1 MKDTPTFSVLN
12 RGMSIHGDVAA
23 DHGITCLGLI
33 DGNLSSSA
41 GLLHVGVGGIVR
53 GKVEGD
59 HVVVDGIV
67 EGDVAARRTLIL
79 NGRVK
84 GEIFYA
90 GTIRLG
96 LNANLESKISRVA
109 AIGSGTGAHV
119 FARETVATGSADP
132 VELADATNEQTPST

>member
-1 MKDTPTFSVLN
+1 MKDTPIFSVLN
-12 RGMSIHGDVAA
+12 RGMSIHGDVIA
-23 DHGITCLGLI
+23 DHGITCLALV

-41 GLLHVGVGGIVR
+41 GLLHVAAGGIVR

-59 HVVVDGIV
+59 HVIVDGIV
-67 EGDVAARRTLIL
+67 EGDVAARSSLIL

-96 LNANLESKISRVA
+96 MNANLESKISRVA
-109 AIGSGTGAHV
+109 AIAAGSGAHV
-119 FARETVATGSADP
+119 FAPEAAAAGPADSA
-132 VELADATNEQTPST
+132 EMADANAAATPST

>member
-41 GLLHVGVGGIVR
+41 GLLHVGSGGVVR

-59 HVVVDGIV
+59 HVIVDGIV
-67 EGDVAARRTLIL
+67 EGDVAARSTLLI

-96 LNANLESKISRVA
+96 LNANLESRISRVA
-109 AIGSGTGAHV
+109 AIGAGCDAHV
-119 FARETVATGSADP
+119 FTREAVPASPADP
-132 VELADATNEQTPST
+132 AEPVEANTAGTPST

>member
-1 MKDTPTFSVLN
+1 MKTTPTFSVLN
-12 RGMSIHGDVAA
+12 QGMSIHGDVAA

-41 GLLHVGVGGIVR
+41 GLLHVGAGGMVR

-59 HVVVDGIV
+59 HVIVDGTV
-67 EGDVAARRTLIL
+67 EGDVAARSTLLI

-96 LNANLESKISRVA
+96 PNVNLESKISRVA
-109 AIGSGTGAHV
+109 AIGFGSDSHIFVRESIVADSPQPAELTEANTAGA
-119 FARETVATGSADP
+119 
-132 VELADATNEQTPST
+132 PST